1 MSNESV
7 MHQARTA
14 ARGFTIV
21 EMVMAIVIIGV
32 GLAGVLS
39 VFNTGVRN
47 SSDPVVRKQLLSVA
61 EEMMEEIALK
71 PYAAAANDAASGC
84 ARAVFNDVLDYN
96 GYATTGQI
104 CNLDGVP
111 VASLNGYSVAVTV
124 ASGTLEG
131 ITEALQVTIVVSRG
145 TESLTLVGWRT
156 NYAG

>member
-1 MSNESV
+1 MSNKALKV
-7 MHQARTA
+7 QARQA
-14 ARGFTIV
+14 VRGFTIV
-21 EMVMAIVIIGV
+21 EMVMSIVIIGV

-39 VFNTGVRN
+39 VFNTGVRA
-47 SSDPVVRKQLLSVA
+47 SSDPVVRKQLLSIA
-61 EEMMEEIALK
+61 EEMMEEVALK

-111 VASLNGYSVAVTV
+111 IASLNGYSVSVTV
-124 ASGTLEG
+124 AAGTLEG
-131 ITEALQVTIVVSRG
+131 IADALQITIVVSRG
-145 TESLTLVGWRT
+145 SESLTLTGWRT